1 MRNLSQEMPKA
12 TVISLFP
19 LEINEPKPGLYP
31 GYFVI
36 PAAPLGEFSYL
47 IVGDAIYYQETKNEV
62 KTQVR
67 TPYYVLAESI
77 VKDFQNGHIGRVPD
91 VAEPGVFWVQGA
103 WSSRNEIRENFAD
116 ELQLWENR
124 QIEWFKNLVNM
135 ADETFLKSQR
145 YSSVS
150 MLQRL
155 AARRLAL
162 QRPWLLR
169 SGDSANTCKFC
180 KAETPYG
187 AVKCPN
193 CREVLDVAAY
203 KQLLAEMT
211 VEE

>member
-1 MRNLSQEMPKA
+1 MRNLAQEMPKA
-12 TVISLFP
+12 TVISMFP
-19 LEINEPKPGLYP
+19 MEINEPKPGLYP

-36 PAAPLGEFSYL
+36 PAAPLGEFSFL
-47 IVGDAIYYQETKNEV
+47 IVGDAVYYQETKNEV

-67 TPYYVLAESI
+67 TPYYTLAESI
-77 VKDFQNGHIGRVPD
+77 VNDFQNGHIGRIPN
-91 VAEPGVFWVQGA
+91 VAEPGVFWVQGS
-103 WSSRNEIRENFAD
+103 WSSRNEIRDNFAE
-116 ELQLWENR
+116 ELDVCEKK

-135 ADETFLKSQR
+135 ADEMYTKSQR

-155 AARRLAL
+155 AARRLAI

-169 SGDSANTCKFC
+169 TGDSANTCKFC

-193 CREVLDVAAY
+193 CREVLDPIAY
-203 KQLLAEMT
+203 KQLLAEMA
-211 VEE
+211 EE